1 MFGKKKKEKEV
12 LDIPPAVT
20 EEMDAVAEAHK
31 DLCNFMG
38 TIEVKLEELL
48 ASNPELQSE
57 KARVHALMNAYANLL
72 DNLDDVENRFKGWV
86 RSNKIDN
93 KIKDMGV

>member
-57 KARVHALMNAYANLL
+57 KVKTHALMNAYANLF

-86 RSNKIDN
+86 RSNKIEN
-93 KIKDMGV
+93 KIKDMGA

>member
-12 LDIPPAVT
+12 LDIPPTVT
-20 EEMDAVAEAHK
+20 EEMDAVAEVHK
-31 DLCNFMG
+31 DLCNFIG

-57 KARVHALMNAYANLL
+57 KVKTHALMNAYANLL

-93 KIKDMGV
+93 KIKDMGA

>member
-12 LDIPPAVT
+12 LDIPASIA
-20 EEMDAVAEAHK
+20 EEFDAVSEAHK

-38 TIEVKLEELL
+38 TIEVKLEELI
-48 ASNPELQSE
+48 ASNPENPSE
-57 KARVHALMNAYANLL
+57 KAKVHALMNAYANLL

-86 RSNKIDN
+86 
-93 KIKDMGV
+93 

>member
-1 MFGKKKKEKEV
+1 MFGRKKKEKEV
-12 LDIPPAVT
+12 LDISPSVA
-20 EEMDAVAEAHK
+20 EEVDAVAEVHK

-48 ASNPELQSE
+48 ASNPELKIE
-57 KARVHALMNAYANLL
+57 KERTRALMNAYANLL
-72 DNLDDVENRFKGWV
+72 DKLDDVENRFKGWV

-93 KIKDMGV
+93 KKKDMEV